1 MFPGV
6 VVPRAQTVPPL
17 IGDGARLQVE
27 LKCSKF
33 LSVGDVGLKRELAL
47 DGVDEVPGVFVLV
60 FIIAPEQFCVV

>member
-27 LKCSKF
+27 LKRSKF
-33 LSVGDVGLKRELAL
+33 LSIGDVGLKQELAL
-47 DGVDEVPGVFVLV
+47 DGVDEVPGVFVLMFV
-60 FIIAPEQFCVV
+60 IAPEQFCVV